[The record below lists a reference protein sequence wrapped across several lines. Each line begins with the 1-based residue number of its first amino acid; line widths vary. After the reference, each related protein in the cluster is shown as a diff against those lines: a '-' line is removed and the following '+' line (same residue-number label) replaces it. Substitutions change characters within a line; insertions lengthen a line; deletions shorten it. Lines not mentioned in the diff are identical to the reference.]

1 MHILV
6 VDDDIPTVEVIRTS
20 LHWDLLGIDRVET
33 AYDYTEAQNKICASQ
48 PDIILCDIE
57 MPRGS
62 GLDLL
67 RWLREEKRDCEFVFL
82 TCHANFDY
90 AKTALQY
97 GAADYITKP
106 FNITQ
111 TEATLSKVASQ
122 VRYHQELLQKSRA
135 GQQWEEAHSLAQ
147 ASFLRGLFMDGTLM
161 TEIELN
167 KRFQDLGLAVDAL
180 QPIHMVLAAAPQPR
194 PFLLTGRMS
203 SMREVPVE
211 LRAISKRYGGFEAVK
226 SVSFSLMEGELCA
239 LIGEN
244 GAGKSTLIRLITGL
258 SEPSSGTISMFGQT
272 GRREIRSCR
281 ERLGY
286 MSDLNASYPNLTARD
301 NLVVRCIEWGLPTN
315 RSIDGVLST
324 VGLGEAGG
332 KKVKNFSMGMRRRL
346 DLAIALLGDPE
357 LLILDEPTNGLDP
370 MGIVEVRKILTH
382 LNKDQGKTILV
393 SSHNLEE
400 MHKLATD
407 YLFIS
412 HGRLIRRM
420 TAPQLEKSCR
430 GGFVLHVDDL
440 ERTRSVLGDETSHS
454 FLPDGSVLMRYEEK
468 KEGRGIAIEALSTA
482 GVRVAEAYSHRKSLE
497 EFYSELIGRESEL

>member
-1 MHILV
+1 
-6 VDDDIPTVEVIRTS
+6 
-20 LHWDLLGIDRVET
+20 
-33 AYDYTEAQNKICASQ
+33 
-48 PDIILCDIE
+48 
-57 MPRGS
+57 
-62 GLDLL
+62 
-67 RWLREEKRDCEFVFL
+67 
-82 TCHANFDY
+82 
-90 AKTALQY
+90 
-97 GAADYITKP
+97 
-106 FNITQ
+106 
-111 TEATLSKVASQ
+111 
-122 VRYHQELLQKSRA
+122 
-135 GQQWEEAHSLAQ
+135 
-147 ASFLRGLFMDGTLM
+147 
-161 TEIELN
+161 
-167 KRFQDLGLAVDAL
+167 
-180 QPIHMVLAAAPQPR
+180 
-194 PFLLTGRMS
+194 
-203 SMREVPVE
+203 MREVPVE

-286 MSDLNASYPNLTARD
+286 MPDLNASYPNLTARD
-301 NLVVRCIEWGLPTN
+301 NLVVRCIEWGLPTD

-420 TAPQLEKSCR
+420 TAPQLEKSCAVVSCCMWTIWSER
-430 GGFVLHVDDL
+430 DRFSEMRPHILFCRTAASLCAMRRKRKGGALQSK
-440 ERTRSVLGDETSHS
+440 RSRPQV
-454 FLPDGSVLMRYEEK
+454 
-468 KEGRGIAIEALSTA
+468 
-482 GVRVAEAYSHRKSLE
+482 
-497 EFYSELIGRESEL
+497 